1 MSQVWLV
8 GCRVGL
14 GGPGSAGW
22 ARKKGGTGPEGGQC
36 WAGARQ
42 KGIGLREVKGKKRKR
57 DSGPGGENWPMA
69 DIGNSKPI

>member
-36 WAGARQ
+36 YAGARR
-42 KGIGLREVKGKKRKR
+42 KGIGLRVKGKKRKR
-57 DSGPGGENWPMA
+57 ESGPGGENWPMA